1 MAIYP
6 DRFFLIICLTC
17 YHILFFRGFPVLHY
31 SHIYFRCNSYISVPL
46 KKFPKLSIFR
56 LCFPLS
62 VGLSIT
68 KSLIMLSPPYFLLE
82 ELTVTATVFYSSF
95 VFTINT
101 TVSTFG
107 IIISGLNILRT
118 RINTCFFHPLLFCYV

>member
-46 KKFPKLSIFR
+46 KKFPKLSIFC
-56 LCFPLS
+56 LCSPF
-62 VGLSIT
+62 VCIT
-68 KSLIMLSPPYFLLE
+68 KSLILLSPPYFLSE
-82 ELTVTATVFYSSF
+82 ELTVTATVFLYSSF

-107 IIISGLNILRT
+107 IIISDLNILRT
-118 RINTCFFHPLLFCYV
+118 RINTCFLHHLLFCHV